1 MAISSPEDS
10 STRERILLKAGE
22 LFAQKG
28 FESVSM
34 RDLTQAAE
42 VNLAAVNYHF
52 GSKDALIDE
61 VVSRVI
67 LPMNEE
73 RLRLLDAAEAAAKP
87 NAAPANEIVNA
98 FLRPVIQMVRESPLS
113 EKLFFKLMGRCLVD
127 RTAMIPPAAMEHFHN
142 MAMRFAKALRRANPS
157 LSHAE
162 ACWRLNFTAG
172 SLISTLAHADIA
184 MRFAGETEN
193 PPDTETLIRRLVA
206 HCTGGL
212 SAPAATKAKRAS
224 TAKNVLLSLG
234 MLFSLSACGSIVP
247 KSRLPEIDLDV
258 PGTWAAGK
266 EARAGV
272 DEQWIHRFHDSR
284 LEALVA
290 EALEN
295 NRDLRAAAARVER
308 ARGQTRLAGVSAN
321 PTADL
326 KFTPKRAKQNFI
338 GFPIGGGGG
347 GVPSSMFNTFDLSLA
362 VNWEL
367 DLWGRIRAGKS
378 AAYAK
383 GEAAEA
389 EARAARASIAASVAR
404 AWFALSEAQLQLQL
418 ARETQSAY
426 QTTAKAVRERFKTGD
441 DTQGAASQLRLADSD
456 VANTR
461 ASVAERE
468 QQLEAAKRQLEVL
481 LGRYPSGT
489 ITSSARLPSPG
500 STPPA
505 GLPSEL
511 LQRRPDILAA
521 ERTFA
526 ASGRSLSEA
535 RRAVFPRLSLTGS
548 GGTNTNSLS
557 ELLNS
562 DFGVWQIA
570 ANAIQP
576 VLAGGQI
583 RAEADIRRADEKEA
597 LATLQQTV
605 LDAFSEVESALANER
620 HLTARERS
628 LSEAVKLAE
637 EADQSARADYAQGL
651 GDLLTVLTAQTRLL
665 QARAQRITVQRLR
678 LENRVNLHL
687 ALGGDYQPRPEPQ
700 P

>member
-22 LFAQKG
+22 LFAQQG

-52 GSKDALIDE
+52 GSKDGLIE
-61 VVSRVI
+61 EIVSRIV

-87 NAAPANEIVNA
+87 KPAPASEVVNA

-142 MAMRFAKALRRANPS
+142 MAMRFAKALRGANPT

-172 SLISTLAHADIA
+172 SLISMLAHADLA
-184 MRFAGETEN
+184 MRFAGETDN
-193 PPDTETLIRRLVA
+193 PPDTETLIRRLVT

-212 SAPAATKAKRAS
+212 SAPAATKAKRS
-224 TAKNVLLSLG
+224 TTAKKVLLSLG
-234 MLFSLSACGSIVP
+234 MLFLLSACGSIVP
-247 KSRLPEIDLDV
+247 ESRLPELDLDV

-295 NRDLRAAAARVER
+295 NRDLRAAVARVER

-347 GVPSSMFNTFDLSLA
+347 VPSNMFNTFDLSLA

-389 EARAARASIAASVAR
+389 DARAARASIAASVAR
-404 AWFALSEAQLQLQL
+404 AWFALAEAQLQLQL

-426 QTTAKAVRERFKTGD
+426 QTTANAVRERFKTGD
-441 DTQGAASQLRLADSD
+441 DAQGAASQLRLADSD

-468 QQLEAAKRQLEVL
+468 QQLESAKRQLEVL

-489 ITSSARLPSPG
+489 INSNARLPSPG
-500 STPPA
+500 GTPPA

-535 RRAVFPRLSLTGS
+535 RRAIFPRLSLTGS

-620 HLTARERS
+620 HLAARERS

-637 EADQSARADYAQGL
+637 EADQSARADYGQGL

-665 QARAQRITVQRLR
+665 QARSQRITVQRLR

-687 ALGGDYQPRPEPQ
+687 ALGGDYQPRPQ